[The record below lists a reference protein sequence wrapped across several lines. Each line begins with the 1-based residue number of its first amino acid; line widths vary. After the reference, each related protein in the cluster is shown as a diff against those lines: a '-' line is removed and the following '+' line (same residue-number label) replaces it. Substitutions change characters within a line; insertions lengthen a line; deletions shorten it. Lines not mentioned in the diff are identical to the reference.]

1 MSQEEIVAEIPPAPW
16 SSPGSGLPPAG
27 YRQTGPR
34 ARVWS
39 LIAGL
44 ERPFSA
50 EEVVRQ
56 ARAQAWPV
64 SRATVYRAL
73 SLFERLGLIER
84 VHGLGRTHR
93 YVRCAPRH
101 HHHLICAGCGRV
113 EDLPGCP
120 LEELLPAGAVSPRS
134 DLADLWRTWPDG
146 RVKLLLTAL
155 GLRFRRAQAA
165 LFADGA
171 YLPLLVEGP
180 ARRHA
185 CAFARTLGGRWAVT
199 VMPRLACT
207 LMGGPQEIGGWEPA
221 LPVGQAVWAETRVRL
236 PAGAPRRWRNVLTG
250 EEVQAEV
257 VGPHGDGAVA
267 LGHLFRTFPLALLAG
282 DVTLDRRHFG
292 VLRSARG
299 RPFRLLPE

>member
-1 MSQEEIVAEIPPAPW
+1 MSQEETVAEVPPAPW

-120 LEELLPAGAVSPRS
+120 LEELLPALVGDA
-134 DLADLWRTWPDG
+134 
-146 RVKLLLTAL
+146 
-155 GLRFRRAQAA
+155 F
-165 LFADGA
+165 
-171 YLPLLVEGP
+171 LVEGHRLEVFGRC
-180 ARRHA
+180 AR
-185 CAFARTLGGRWAVT
+185 CW
-199 VMPRLACT
+199 
-207 LMGGPQEIGGWEPA
+207 
-221 LPVGQAVWAETRVRL
+221 
-236 PAGAPRRWRNVLTG
+236 G
-250 EEVQAEV
+250 ES
-257 VGPHGDGAVA
+257 DVA
-267 LGHLFRTFPLALLAG
+267 H
-282 DVTLDRRHFG
+282 
-292 VLRSARG
+292 SYS
-299 RPFRLLPE
+299 